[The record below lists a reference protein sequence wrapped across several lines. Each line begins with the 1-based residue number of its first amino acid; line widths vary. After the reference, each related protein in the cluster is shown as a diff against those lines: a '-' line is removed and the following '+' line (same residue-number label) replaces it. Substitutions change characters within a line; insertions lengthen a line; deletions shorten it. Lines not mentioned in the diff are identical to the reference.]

1 MCACIFAR
9 NGKTTARVASN
20 FQSVSFVLDFFA
32 FAQGSRGNITSLE
45 VSPAA
50 NSLPLRNSTLPG
62 IGTLKSYISCV
73 LRCCIVG
80 ELTECMEMHKHF
92 TLRLQSS
99 LNLRNAFHGR
109 TMGALALTWKAK
121 RDSVHCTVEPER
133 ITSSRNRAHIGPTR
147 TILHNCEAPEIG
159 RLQTACH
166 RRGTKNPLNL

>member
-1 MCACIFAR
+1 
-9 NGKTTARVASN
+9 
-20 FQSVSFVLDFFA
+20 
-32 FAQGSRGNITSLE
+32 
-45 VSPAA
+45 
-50 NSLPLRNSTLPG
+50 
-62 IGTLKSYISCV
+62 
-73 LRCCIVG
+73 
-80 ELTECMEMHKHF
+80 MEMHKHF